1 MELRMNAFLLFLCGN
16 ISIAYVTDSVLT
28 YSLSYTRYTIVDHH
42 DKNNVRTTRARL
54 NECMVHVKTLCTHL
68 RS

>member
-1 MELRMNAFLLFLCGN
+1 MRFYCFYMETYQLHMLLILFSPIG
-16 ISIAYVTDSVLT
+16 
-28 YSLSYTRYTIVDHH
+28 DHH

-54 NECMVHVKTLCTHL
+54 NECMVHIKTVCTHL